1 MSILSWSQRI
11 KEAGYEIIIMSIA
24 GTDSTKALF
33 KSSITTKD
41 MSEDD
46 KISQMMSDS
55 GDFYNQKNW
64 LQLRGRSA
72 YAGQKVPQNYKC
84 NRCNQ
89 SGHFIYDCPQGK
101 NSSLPSEL
109 KRTTGIPRSFL
120 QPATAE
126 TPCAKIYPCVIGNHT
141 FWLFGFFLFFCT
153 DMYLDLLKINEL

>member
-11 KEAGYEIIIMSIA
+11 KEAGYEIFILSIA

-126 TPCAKIYPCVIGNHT
+126 TPGAKINPQGMC
-141 FWLFGFFLFFCT
+141 
-153 DMYLDLLKINEL
+153 LLENN

>member
-1 MSILSWSQRI
+1 
-11 KEAGYEIIIMSIA
+11 MSIA

-109 KRTTGIPRSFL
+109 KGTTGIPRSFL

-126 TPCAKIYPCVIGNHT
+126 SPGQMQKLIHKVCVYFLLFYKILECSFNKSAST
-141 FWLFGFFLFFCT
+141 FCSLRFST
-153 DMYLDLLKINEL
+153 N

>member
-1 MSILSWSQRI
+1 MDVCSYKRI
-11 KEAGYEIIIMSIA
+11 TEAGYEIIIMSIA

-126 TPCAKIYPCVIGNHT
+126 TPGAKINPQGMCLLGHHI
-141 FWLFGFFLFFCT
+141 FWLFFLAFLIF
-153 DMYLDLLKINEL
+153 LH

>member
-1 MSILSWSQRI
+1 MSIPSWTKRI
-11 KEAGYEIIIMSIA
+11 KEAGYEIFIMSIA

-33 KSSITTKD
+33 KSSMTSKD

-64 LQLRGRSA
+64 LQLRGRNA

-101 NSSLPSEL
+101 NSLSTQKNNRHS
-109 KRTTGIPRSFL
+109 
-120 QPATAE
+120 
-126 TPCAKIYPCVIGNHT
+126 
-141 FWLFGFFLFFCT
+141 
-153 DMYLDLLKINEL
+153 

>member
-89 SGHFIYDCPQGK
+89 SGHFIYDCPQVVK
-101 NSSLPSEL
+101 HIVKQNQI
-109 KRTTGIPRSFL
+109 KRTTGIPSTFL
-120 QPATAE
+120 QSATAE
-126 TPCAKIYPCVIGNHT
+126 TPGAKINPQGMC
-141 FWLFGFFLFFCT
+141 LFPSF
-153 DMYLDLLKINEL
+153 

>member
-1 MSILSWSQRI
+1 MVNSKIEHGGLYRDLHDVSKRI
-11 KEAGYEIIIMSIA
+11 KEAGYEIFILSIA

-33 KSSITTKD
+33 KSSMTSKD

-64 LQLRGRSA
+64 LQLRGRNA

-101 NSSLPSEL
+101 
-109 KRTTGIPRSFL
+109 I
-120 QPATAE
+120 
-126 TPCAKIYPCVIGNHT
+126 I
-141 FWLFGFFLFFCT
+141 
-153 DMYLDLLKINEL
+153 LLIIHLLL

>member
-1 MSILSWSQRI
+1 
-11 KEAGYEIIIMSIA
+11 MSIA

-33 KSSITTKD
+33 KSSMTSKD
-41 MSEDD
+41 MTEDD

-64 LQLRGRSA
+64 LQLRGRNA

-101 NSSLPSEL
+101 NSLSTQKNNRHS
-109 KRTTGIPRSFL
+109 
-120 QPATAE
+120 
-126 TPCAKIYPCVIGNHT
+126 
-141 FWLFGFFLFFCT
+141 
-153 DMYLDLLKINEL
+153 

>member
-1 MSILSWSQRI
+1 
-11 KEAGYEIIIMSIA
+11 MSIA

-33 KSSITTKD
+33 KSSMTSKD

-64 LQLRGRSA
+64 VRLQGRSA
-72 YAGQKVPQNYKC
+72 YAGQKVPHNYKC

-101 NSSLPSEL
+101 IILLIIHFLLGNTAFFGEVYWEL
-109 KRTTGIPRSFL
+109 
-120 QPATAE
+120 
-126 TPCAKIYPCVIGNHT
+126 
-141 FWLFGFFLFFCT
+141 
-153 DMYLDLLKINEL
+153 M